1 MKKLFIITG
10 EYSGDRHA
18 ADVVSELRRLNSDIE
33 IEAVGGQ
40 NLEQLGVKLFC
51 NHSKMSA
58 MGISLDVILNHI
70 NLGKNLAKYL
80 KDEYKPD
87 MVLMIDYGGFNLN
100 LSKILSK
107 FGIKIYYYIPP
118 QIWASRKWR
127 LNTVKKCINKVL
139 TIFPFEKKMYE
150 EIGVDVEFVGH
161 PLLTQIPQPIDKQAL
176 CNDLNLD
183 LNKEIV
189 SIFPGSRVFEIN
201 NLLEIFLKSASFIK
215 KEKENLQFVLAQAP
229 TIKDELILPLI
240 EKYKELNIKV
250 VKNKNYDLLS
260 ASDALILASGTVALE
275 AALYETPMI
284 ISYKGPW
291 ILYLIYLLVRSIKR
305 VSLPNI
311 IMDKEIVPE
320 LVQGKFN
327 ISNICYET
335 EKNLYDK
342 EYRQNFIEEL
352 SKVKT
357 QLSDKY
363 SAKEVADCILKM
375 LNKEFH
381 ET

>member
-10 EYSGDRHA
+10 EYSGDKHA
-18 ADVVSELRRLNSDIE
+18 SDVVSELKKFNSDIQ

-40 NLEQLGVKLFC
+40 NLEKLGVKLFC

-58 MGISLDVILNHI
+58 MGISLNVILNHI

-100 LSKILSK
+100 LSKVLSK
-107 FGIKIYYYIPP
+107 YGIKIYYYIPP

-150 EIGVDVEFVGH
+150 EVGVDVDFVGH
-161 PLLTQIPQPIDKQAL
+161 PLLTQIPVPREKEAL
-176 CNDLNLD
+176 CEELNLD
-183 LNKEIV
+183 KNKKLI
-189 SIFPGSRVFEIN
+189 SIFPGSRVFEIK
-201 NLLEIFLKSASFIK
+201 NLLKIFLDSAKIIKSKS
-215 KEKENLQFVLAQAP
+215 ENVQFALAQAP
-229 TIKDELILPLI
+229 TIKDDLIYPLLQN
-240 EKYKELNIKV
+240 YKELDIKV

-291 ILYLIYLLVRSIKR
+291 LLYCIYLLVRSIKR

-311 IMDKEIVPE
+311 ILDKDIVPE
-320 LVQGKFN
+320 LIQTKAKASIVAEN
-327 ISNICYET
+327 ILTILN
-335 EKNLYDK
+335 DK
-342 EYRQNFIEEL
+342 YYRQNMINDL
-352 SKVKT
+352 RNVKQSLTSSGSAQKVASIINT
-357 QLSDKY
+357 D
-363 SAKEVADCILKM
+363 I
-375 LNKEFH
+375 
-381 ET
+381 